1 MKWLSLLLI
10 PVIFWLSG
18 CKSGRV
24 DQMTTT
30 IASLSDVLAPDKRT
44 DIFDIT
50 VRKGK
55 SGSLV
60 LKGEVTSPLFRDTLL
75 GIFSQKHIPVID
87 SITVLPDTSKLTKT
101 NGVITVSVA
110 NLRSNPSHSEEL
122 VSQAVL
128 GTPVEI
134 LKKRGGWLFIRTP
147 DRYLSWTN
155 STSVAPYTVEE
166 FQLWRESSRLIF
178 TGNYGMI
185 TETDDGKT
193 IISDLVAGSLVGKL
207 DETPDAFRV
216 SLPDKRCGFA
226 RKENFICFKE
236 WQNNAVASC
245 GNIRSTALQ
254 FSGVPYMWGGT
265 SSKALDCS
273 GFVRTVFFLN
283 GIILER
289 DASQQY
295 KYGEAV
301 EEGDDFSNLQ
311 PCDLLFF
318 GRKEPLR
325 IVHVGIYLGGKKVIN
340 SSGWVQ
346 VNSLDKKDAC
356 FSDYLFDTY
365 VGTKRL
371 GSLTPRPGYLPVKEH
386 PWY

>member
-18 CKSGRV
+18 CKSGKV
-24 DQMTTT
+24 DEMTTT
-30 IASLSDVLAPDKRT
+30 IASLSDVLTPDKRT
-44 DIFDIT
+44 DIFDVT

-55 SGSLV
+55 SGNLV

-75 GIFSQKHIPVID
+75 GILLHKHIPVID
-87 SITVLPDTSKLTKT
+87 SITVLPDTSKLAKTK
-101 NGVITVSVA
+101 GVITVSVA
-110 NLRSNPSHSEEL
+110 NLRSNPSHSAEL

-155 STSVAPYTVEE
+155 SSSVVPYSGEE

-185 TETDDGKT
+185 TETTDGTT

-207 DETPDAFRV
+207 AETPDAFLV
-216 SLPDKRCGFA
+216 SLADKRCGFA
-226 RKENFICFKE
+226 RKENFTSFKE
-236 WQNNAVASC
+236 WKSKAVPSC
-245 GNIRSTALQ
+245 ENICSTALR

-295 KYGEAV
+295 KYGETV
-301 EEGDDFSNLQ
+301 EAGEDFGNLQ
-311 PCDLLFF
+311 TCDLLFF
-318 GRKEPLR
+318 GKKEPLR
-325 IVHVGIYLGGKKVIN
+325 IVHVGIYLGDKKVIN

-356 FSDYLFDTY
+356 FSDYLFNTY

-371 GSLTPRPGYLPVKEH
+371 GTLQSRPGYLPVKDH